1 MLLRSDLAQHQA
13 IPKEYNLEITA
24 EAVQNT
30 FIFTEQDLPGYKS
43 KSKNKFD
50 PATAN
55 MPARLNRP
63 KFERASEKRP
73 WDKNKK
79 DQQKVRKIVPSM
91 SFLQT
96 SSAKN

>member
-1 MLLRSDLAQHQA
+1 MNEKHKLQMLLRSDLAQHQR
-13 IPKEYNLEITA
+13 IPKEYDLDITA
-24 EAVQNT
+24 EAVNNT

-50 PATAN
+50 LATAN

-63 KFERASEKRP
+63 KFERISDKRP

-79 DQQKVRKIVPSM
+79 DQQKIRKTVPS
-91 SFLQT
+91 L
-96 SSAKN
+96 